1 MTTQEQQADEDQ
13 QASEDKDEPS
23 PVSEEER
30 VGQITERIDK
40 ARSKAEEAGV
50 LVDEDEE
57 EYVDSGATEEDDDQ
71 TIAPPG

>member
-13 QASEDKDEPS
+13 QASEGKDEPS

-30 VGQITERIDK
+30 IGQITERIDK